1 MEKAE
6 EKKRVKE
13 GNEKRWYRD
22 RESGREREDRREKE
36 EEARGRNEERW
47 KKGGRVGRRT
57 GKGIKQAGE
66 RGTAGR
72 FLLPSLSAAFELSL
86 QRGTWQ
92 NDSQKTMFA
101 FLHHTPYTSPTF
113 WGKGKLRLDSLYIPC
128 HSGKPFPGACG
139 LIPRISSHAVLPIIS
154 SCTGPSLVYLEL
166 GSGALLWNQALLL
179 PNHQQQQQQ
188 NNTHAHIHTSHY
200 YSGVH
205 IQETKALCP

>member
-1 MEKAE
+1 MRRGGRSRRLSMGNTWGHQVNKSKTYHFCSLANQCRLKSFVFTLFFFPLFNFSSYLPRIFMRTKEGKKE
-6 EKKRVKE
+6 RKEGGKRQKKRRGWKK
-13 GNEKRWYRD
+13 GMKKRWYRD
-22 RESGREREDRREKE
+22 RESGRGREDRREKE

-113 WGKGKLRLDSLYIPC
+113 
-128 HSGKPFPGACG
+128 
-139 LIPRISSHAVLPIIS
+139 
-154 SCTGPSLVYLEL
+154 
-166 GSGALLWNQALLL
+166 
-179 PNHQQQQQQ
+179 
-188 NNTHAHIHTSHY
+188 
-200 YSGVH
+200 
-205 IQETKALCP
+205 